1 MDLADMRKQ
10 KGLTQED
17 MAKVLGISRPAYTN
31 IETNRRKPSVKIAQ
45 KIGMILDFDWPKMYE
60 DAAK

>member
-45 KIGMILDFDWPKMYE
+45 KIGMILDFDWPKLYE
-60 DAAK
+60 DTAK